1 MPKGEGAGA
10 EAEPRALAEPTRS
23 PKTAHGADQQS
34 RQHKTETRRS
44 EPSTI
49 TVGGFFHGAKLDG
62 ERANPSDH
70 LRKVVTRLL
79 HPSVTQKSRSEAL
92 IPLTCCFSG
101 AGDGNR
107 TRVISLEVLRL
118 FAPSR
123 LPAKT
128 RSLYL
133 LFLCLLRLKRLCF
146 IVQSTQVVTRLLHGV
161 LHGNEGGTH
170 GTNWGNVQLL
180 FSFSLR

>member
-1 MPKGEGAGA
+1 MWGPDMYMKMTLVPKGI
-10 EAEPRALAEPTRS
+10 RA
-23 PKTAHGADQQS
+23 
-34 RQHKTETRRS
+34 
-44 EPSTI
+44 I
-49 TVGGFFHGAKLDG
+49 
-62 ERANPSDH
+62 H
-70 LRKVVTRLL
+70 L
-79 HPSVTQKSRSEAL
+79 SY
-92 IPLTCCFSG
+92 G

-118 FAPSR
+118 FALSR

-128 RSLYL
+128 RSPYL